1 MADMCTESVDA
12 IVAESEVLCRLSHT
26 NIVRFFGV
34 AFSPPNVVLVMPLLG
49 PSLEETLAR
58 RHSSRARRQGS
69 ARRRGS
75 MEAGPLGYTMLYYL
89 AHDMAS
95 GMAYLHAQG
104 IAHRDLK
111 PANVLLTRP
120 LDDSLT
126 RPVNRLTRPRAMLC
140 DFGISQWDGVLGA
153 QLRNA
158 SRDDSMQGT
167 FPYLPPESA
176 QMKIGAIDATGA
188 VVGGVAGVAGIGA
201 AEIGS
206 PPRFQP
212 TKAVE
217 QWRAEG
223 DVWAVG
229 VIVWQCATLCVPW
242 AQCNNRHDFV
252 REVNAIHP
260 PRPGL
265 VPPRLHGGFA
275 TLIEMCWEPDPI
287 ARPTSEDVKEFLE
300 TSSLLDNERR
310 EAMLMTPDRIPS
322 VDPSVDAEMDGFS
335 GLNRSIEAGM
345 SGSGRGSG
353 RGSGS
358 GSDLSRQ
365 SSRVSFPPRRGHGGG
380 SGGHVRLTAS
390 EWDMDS
396 ILDGKRDSVPPVM
409 IPGALPARTQ
419 SESGE
424 GLSASLLS
432 FGT

>member
-1 MADMCTESVDA
+1 M
-12 IVAESEVLCRLSHT
+12 
-26 NIVRFFGV
+26 
-34 AFSPPNVVLVMPLLG
+34 
-49 PSLEETLAR
+49 
-58 RHSSRARRQGS
+58 
-69 ARRRGS
+69 
-75 MEAGPLGYTMLYYL
+75 
-89 AHDMAS
+89 
-95 GMAYLHAQG
+95 
-104 IAHRDLK
+104 
-111 PANVLLTRP
+111 
-120 LDDSLT
+120 
-126 RPVNRLTRPRAMLC
+126 
-140 DFGISQWDGVLGA
+140 
-153 QLRNA
+153 
-158 SRDDSMQGT
+158 
-167 FPYLPPESA
+167 
-176 QMKIGAIDATGA
+176 
-188 VVGGVAGVAGIGA
+188 
-201 AEIGS
+201 
-206 PPRFQP
+206 
-212 TKAVE
+212 
-217 QWRAEG
+217 
-223 DVWAVG
+223 
-229 VIVWQCATLCVPW
+229 PW

-322 VDPSVDAEMDGFS
+322 VDPSLDAEMDGFS